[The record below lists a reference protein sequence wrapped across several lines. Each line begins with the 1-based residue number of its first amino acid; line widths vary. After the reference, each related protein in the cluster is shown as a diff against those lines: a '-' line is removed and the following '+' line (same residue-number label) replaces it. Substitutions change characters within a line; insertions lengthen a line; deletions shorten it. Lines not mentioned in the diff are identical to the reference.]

1 MTIIVPIFVLISLLV
16 AGCSSAPSTA
26 PSTANCKA
34 IDCAYSGIREVA
46 LGINGRA
53 VQHYD
58 ISDDE
63 EICRSIFLWLDGHR
77 HGWRVC
83 DFTIPGNLFISG
95 KFFQMNI
102 NDSHVG
108 ILWANAMRE
117 KYRWYYRPR
126 DDEVDALLEDIKR
139 WIIGS
144 SKEEVIT
151 SKSTGRQRG
160 W

>member
-1 MTIIVPIFVLISLLV
+1 MIIRVFIFVLISLLV
-16 AGCSSAPSTA
+16 AGCSSA

-46 LGINGRA
+46 LGINGYA

-83 DFTIPGNLFISG
+83 DFTIPGNVFISG
-95 KFFQMNI
+95 KLFQVNI
-102 NDSHVG
+102 NDSHMG
-108 ILWANAMRE
+108 ILWANDMQE

-126 DDEVDALLEDIKR
+126 DGEVDALLEDIKR

-151 SKSTGRQRG
+151 SKSMGRQRR